1 MAAKFGNIQ
10 VYGNPQFEDATVVAL
25 SLLRSSQWYP
35 EIIEPNLEVI
45 QFAPSSRRRHS
56 IAAQAFATPGIKSV
70 RVYSQE
76 SVLGCRF
83 VYASLLAHEAY
94 HNYLFN
100 RFMRLGDK
108 RLWKWHRYYYRNKDE
123 FRCKKFEVRICR
135 ELGFPDELRDWMEST
150 QLVIPLGLPRKQIRI
165 LNHLRRLSLKLGSA
179 ETSHFSSDS
188 PKK

>member
-1 MAAKFGNIQ
+1 MVAKFGNIQ

-45 QFAPSSRRRHS
+45 QFSPYSRRRHF
-56 IAAQAFATPGIKSV
+56 ITAQAFGSPGLKFA

-76 SVLGCRF
+76 PVLGCRF
-83 VYASLLAHEAY
+83 AYASLLAHESY
-94 HNYLFN
+94 HNYIFSQ
-100 RFMRLGDK
+100 FMRLGDK
-108 RLWKWHRYYYRNKDE
+108 RLWKWHRHYYRNKDE
-123 FRCKKFEVRICR
+123 FRCQKFEVRTCR
-135 ELGFPDELRDWMEST
+135 ELGFPDELRDWKETS
-150 QLVIPLGLPRKQIRI
+150 LSAIPLGLPRKQVRI

-188 PKK
+188 LKD